1 MHRSE
6 AQFCRDQVQRILE
19 LAKGCDDRKVRDHLA
34 MMANEWLDRAKAK
47 EGPPAKR
54 PSTWAKLR
62 FR

>member
-6 AQFCRDQVQRILE
+6 AQFCRDQAQRILE
-19 LAKGCDDRKVRDHLA
+19 LAKGSDEPRVRDHLA

-47 EGPPAKR
+47 ESPKR
-54 PSTWAKLR
+54 QSTWAKLR